1 MVKHIVMFKLK
12 EKSPE
17 NMEHAVSTLRDLD
30 GKIETLRFLEVGVD
44 FKKSERSYDIV
55 LTTHFDHQEEGLAAY
70 TVHPSHLPVIDT
82 MRKLCSSS
90 VVVDYI
96 TE

>member
-12 EKSPE
+12 EKNHE
-17 NMEHAVSTLRDLD
+17 NMEHAVSTLRGLD
-30 GKIETLRFLEVGVD
+30 GKIETLKFLEVGVD

-55 LTTHFDHQEEGLAAY
+55 LTTHFDHQEGLAAY

-82 MRKLCSSS
+82 MRELCSSS

>member
-17 NMEHAVSTLRDLD
+17 NMEHAVSTLRGSDV
-30 GKIETLRFLEVGVD
+30 GIETLRFLEVGVD

-55 LTTHFDHQEEGLAAY
+55 LTTHFDHQEGLAAY

>member
-12 EKSPE
+12 GKKPE
-17 NMEHAVSTLRDLD
+17 NMEHAVSTLRSMD
-30 GKIETLRFLEVGVD
+30 GEIETLRFIEVGVD

-55 LTTHFDHQEEGLAAY
+55 LTTHFDHQEGLAAY
-70 TVHPSHLPVIDT
+70 TLQPSHLPVIDA
-82 MRKLCSSS
+82 MRELCSSS